1 MGKLFL
7 YFRTLRPID
16 SAVCILISLVTAIGI
31 SFLFGLPLTLDIFV
45 KIFIIITISSFYAF
59 ASNNFFD
66 KKIDS
71 QNNIKDKRNPS
82 RGLLLKQEMIGII
95 SILFIFWFLFTYIWF
110 PSLLPIVL
118 LVMIDVTLYSK
129 YFKLLPIVDLA
140 SHFISVFYLFLFPA
154 LVLNLPTNIILI
166 GAIGFFGISNLG
178 ELNNQFLDFEFDK
191 KSKIKTTAVFF
202 GKKVSKIISYISIIL
217 VLVSIIWISIIL
229 NRFLPLVFSPL
240 LAINILRIKNNFL
253 GENYE
258 KIYIV
263 CIFLALLVSGGL
275 FLIGF

>member
-71 QNNIKDKRNPS
+71 QNNIKDKRNPFS

-140 SHFISVFYLFLFPA
+140 SHFISVFYLFL
-154 LVLNLPTNIILI
+154 LL
-166 GAIGFFGISNLG
+166 
-178 ELNNQFLDFEFDK
+178 ELYLSMLLYIVMVVMVIVVNPN
-191 KSKIKTTAVFF
+191 
-202 GKKVSKIISYISIIL
+202 ISYIHL
-217 VLVSIIWISIIL
+217 IL
-229 NRFLPLVFSPL
+229 NVD
-240 LAINILRIKNNFL
+240 
-253 GENYE
+253 
-258 KIYIV
+258 
-263 CIFLALLVSGGL
+263 
-275 FLIGF
+275 